1 MVYVSCG
8 GYIRPY
14 KNMKEV
20 LKFFKEC
27 ASYCEGSERERYM
40 NIVMEALD
48 NLEKQEVCISDGMR
62 AFGVDFDIM
71 KLTEAQLDTIR
82 KGFHLT
88 VEELAGFASRYNAR
102 KEAE

>member
-14 KNMKEV
+14 KNMREV
-20 LKFFKEC
+20 LEFFKEC
-27 ASYCEGSERERYM
+27 SYYCEGSERERYM
-40 NIVMEALD
+40 TIVMEALD
-48 NLEKQEVCISDGMR
+48 NIDKKEVCISDGMR

-88 VEELAGFASRYNAR
+88 VGELTKFAMRY
-102 KEAE
+102 KERGDK